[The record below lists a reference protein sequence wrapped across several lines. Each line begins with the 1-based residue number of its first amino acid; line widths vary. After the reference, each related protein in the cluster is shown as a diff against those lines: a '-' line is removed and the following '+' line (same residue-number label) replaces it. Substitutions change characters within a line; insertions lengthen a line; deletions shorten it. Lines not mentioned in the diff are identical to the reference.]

1 MRASWCNRILCAT
14 HLRLESIVSI
24 VEGLKAVLTLL
35 SRIVLILALLLW
47 AGTQDVSAEWYVG
60 GYGGYSVPSKLKDVT
75 MNPLGQIIA
84 EQQFPQALDP
94 LDSNG
99 RGTLTQTFKTSDI
112 SLKNSPI
119 YGIKGGYFF
128 SEEKLPWLGVE
139 IEAFGSTPTIKSQ
152 TVNFV
157 QDVTYQPNTPALAA
171 QCAQPAPPPNCP
183 AYVLNRGT
191 LSIQQQSDLRVI
203 AAVFNVVVR
212 YPGKV
217 FQPYLGAGGGGFFF
231 WSPHGSIQGHQWAPG
246 LNLTVGMKFLV
257 TEEWGFFAESK
268 YNQATFDNLDP
279 PIGLSAQYNAVNF
292 VAGLAYHF

>member
-1 MRASWCNRILCAT
+1 
-14 HLRLESIVSI
+14 
-24 VEGLKAVLTLL
+24 VEGLNAVLTLL
-35 SRIVLILALLLW
+35 GRIALIIALLLW

-75 MNPLGQIIA
+75 ANSFGQSIA
-84 EQQFPQALDP
+84 EAQFPQALDP

-99 RGTLTQTFKTSDI
+99 RGTLNQTFKTSDI
-112 SLKNSPI
+112 SLKNVPI

-128 SEEKLPWLGVE
+128 TEEKLPWLGVE
-139 IEAFGSTPTIKSQ
+139 LEAFGSAPTIKSQ

-183 AYVLNRGT
+183 AYVVNRGT
-191 LSIQQQSDLRVI
+191 LSIQESDLRVI
-203 AAVFNVVVR
+203 AAVLNVVVR

-231 WSPHGSIQGHQWAPG
+231 WAPHGNGHQWAPG

-257 TEEWGFFAESK
+257 TEEWGLFAEGK
-268 YNQATFDNLDP
+268 YNQATFDNLNP
-279 PIGLSAQYNAVNF
+279 PEGLSAQYNAVNF